1 MPNSPVRLRVLGADT
16 NAYGHFRASQEG
28 SAVTTQTTLTRRPGA
43 TFGIGSLPHRNVS
56 DALDFVWSSTDI
68 PTIPSLPRRSPAEGM
83 IAQALVG
90 IEGVSVGQYGG
101 ISVDV
106 ATLDVD
112 QFITT
117 DLSSDA
123 YGAFSA
129 FLETFNERN
138 NGTDT
143 VKWQFVG
150 PVTLGVA
157 LVRIGLEPSIA
168 FPLALQAVRAH
179 VSALEAEVAKA
190 CGNIRQIIMLDEPN
204 IAEAFEPGFYLGNEE
219 VIDLVSGALAV
230 IASTNVNGL
239 HCCAHT
245 NWAAL
250 LSTGANVL
258 SVPMPSPTNDD
269 EMGEM
274 LAAASRISDHLA
286 HGGRIAWG
294 AVRTDGPIA
303 ISVERPWKSL
313 VSVMCS
319 LVKAGVDPL
328 LIRRMSYVTPACGLG
343 THTDAVAERVF
354 SHVRELATRVGKQST
369 ASLLTL
375 V

>member
-1 MPNSPVRLRVLGADT
+1 
-16 NAYGHFRASQEG
+16 
-28 SAVTTQTTLTRRPGA
+28 LT
-43 TFGIGSLPHRNVS
+43 
-56 DALDFVWSSTDI
+56 
-68 PTIPSLPRRSPAEGM
+68 
-83 IAQALVG
+83 
-90 IEGVSVGQYGG
+90 
-101 ISVDV
+101 
-106 ATLDVD
+106 
-112 QFITT
+112 
-117 DLSSDA
+117 SDA

-129 FLETFNERN
+129 FLQTFHEHNT
-138 NGTDT
+138 GTDT

-157 LVRIGLEPSIA
+157 LVRIGLEPDIA

-179 VSALEAEVAKA
+179 VAALEAEVAKA
-190 CGNIRQIIMLDEPN
+190 CGDVRQIVMLDEPS
-204 IAEAFEPGFYLGNEE
+204 IAEAFEPGFFLGSEE

-230 IASTNVNGL
+230 IAPSNVNGL

-245 NWAAL
+245 DWAAL

-258 SVPMPSPTNDD
+258 SVPMPSPSNEEDMAD
-269 EMGEM
+269 M
-274 LAAASRISDHLA
+274 LASASRISDHFV

-303 ISVERPWKSL
+303 ISAERPWKSL
-313 VSVMCS
+313 VDVMCA

-343 THTDAVAERVF
+343 SHTDAVAERVF
-354 SHVRELATRVGKQST
+354 SHVRELATRVGNKST

>member
-1 MPNSPVRLRVLGADT
+1 MT
-16 NAYGHFRASQEG
+16 I
-28 SAVTTQTTLTRRPGA
+28 QTALTRRPGA
-43 TFGIGSLPHRNVS
+43 TFGIGSLPHRNMS
-56 DALDFVWSSTDI
+56 EAIDFVWSSTDI

-106 ATLDVD
+106 SALDVD
-112 QFITT
+112 HFITT

-129 FLETFNERN
+129 FLHTFREHDT
-138 NGTDT
+138 GTDT

-150 PVTLGVA
+150 PVTLGIA
-157 LVRIGLEPSIA
+157 LVRIGLEPCIA

-179 VSALEAEVAKA
+179 VAALEAEVSKA
-190 CGNIRQIIMLDEPN
+190 CGGIRQIIMLDEPSLV
-204 IAEAFEPGFYLGNEE
+204 EALEPGFFLGSED
-219 VIDLVSGALAV
+219 VIDLISGALAV
-230 IASTNVNGL
+230 IAPTNVNGV

-245 NWAAL
+245 HWAEL
-250 LSTGANVL
+250 LATGANVL
-258 SVPMPSPTNDD
+258 SVPMPSPSNED
-269 EMGEM
+269 EMAEM
-274 LAAASRISDHLA
+274 LGAASRISDHLG

-303 ISVERPWKSL
+303 VSAERPWKSL
-313 VSVMCS
+313 VEVMS
-319 LVKAGVDPL
+319 ALVKAGVDPL

-343 THTDAVAERVF
+343 SHTDAVAERVF
-354 SHVRELATRVGKQST
+354 SHVRELATRVGKKST

>member
-1 MPNSPVRLRVLGADT
+1 M
-16 NAYGHFRASQEG
+16 
-28 SAVTTQTTLTRRPGA
+28 TTHTALTRRPGA
-43 TFGIGSLPHRNVS
+43 TFGIGSLPHRNMS
-56 DALDFVWSSTDI
+56 EAIQFVWNSTDI

-106 ATLDVD
+106 SALDVD
-112 QFITT
+112 HFITT

-123 YGAFSA
+123 YGAFSE
-129 FLETFNERN
+129 FLQTFGDHN

-150 PVTLGVA
+150 PVTLGIA
-157 LVRIGLEPSIA
+157 LVRIGLESDIA

-179 VSALEAEVAKA
+179 VAALEAEVTKA
-190 CGNIRQIIMLDEPN
+190 CGNVRQIIMLDEPSL
-204 IAEAFEPGFYLGNEE
+204 AEALETGFFIGSEE
-219 VIDLVSGALAV
+219 VIDLISGALAV
-230 IASTNVNGL
+230 IAPTNVNGV
-239 HCCAHT
+239 HCCSHT

-258 SVPMPSPTNDD
+258 SVPMPSPTNEE
-269 EMGEM
+269 EMADM
-274 LAAASRISDHLA
+274 LAAASRISDHFV

-303 ISVERPWKSL
+303 LSAERPWKSL
-313 VSVMCS
+313 VEVMCA
-319 LVKAGVDPL
+319 LVKSGVDPL

-343 THTDAVAERVF
+343 THTDAIAQQVF
-354 SHVRELATRVGKQST
+354 SHVQELATRVGKQST

>member
-1 MPNSPVRLRVLGADT
+1 MSEA
-16 NAYGHFRASQEG
+16 
-28 SAVTTQTTLTRRPGA
+28 
-43 TFGIGSLPHRNVS
+43 I
-56 DALDFVWSSTDI
+56 DFVWSSTDI

-106 ATLDVD
+106 SALDVD
-112 QFITT
+112 HFITT
-117 DLSSDA
+117 DVSSDA
-123 YGAFSA
+123 YGAFFA
-129 FLETFNERN
+129 FLETFREHDT
-138 NGTDT
+138 GTDT

-157 LVRIGLEPSIA
+157 LVRIGLEPNIA

-190 CGNIRQIIMLDEPN
+190 CGDVRQIIMLDEPSL
-204 IAEAFEPGFYLGNEE
+204 AEALEPGFFLGSEE
-219 VIDLVSGALAV
+219 VIDLISGALAV
-230 IASTNVNGL
+230 VTSTNVTGV
-239 HCCAHT
+239 HCCALT
-245 NWAAL
+245 DWAAL
-250 LSTGANVL
+250 LATGANVL
-258 SVPMPSPTNDD
+258 SVPMPSPSHEE
-269 EMGEM
+269 EMGAM

-303 ISVERPWKSL
+303 MTAERPWKSL
-313 VSVMCS
+313 VDVMCA
-319 LVKAGVDPL
+319 LVKTGVDPL

-343 THTDAVAERVF
+343 THTDAIAERVF
-354 SHVRELATRVGKQST
+354 SHVRELATRVGQKST